1 MYDTIVVGA
10 GTAGLTAAIYL
21 RRANKKV
28 LILEANIVGGQI
40 VSTNSIENYPGLYKI
55 SGAEYASKLYE
66 QAIDLGAEFKYEKVL
81 NVSKDKVVTTNR
93 GEYTAKTVII
103 AIGSKNRKL
112 SMPREDELIGKGVS
126 YCATCD
132 GNFYKGQV
140 VAVNGGGNTAFEDAI
155 YLADI
160 AKKVYL
166 IHRRNEFR
174 ADASLVEQAKKKKN
188 IEFILNSKI
197 IKLNGDDKLS
207 SITLNN
213 NKELN
218 IDGLFIAIGK
228 VPETNNFAS
237 VVKTTK
243 DGYFES
249 NEECLTNQEGI
260 FVAGDARE
268 KELRQLVTAT
278 SDGAIATTNAIKYI
292 KNI

>member
-81 NVSKDKVVTTNR
+81 NVSKEKVVTTNR
-93 GEYTAKTVII
+93 GKYTAKTVII

-132 GNFYKGQV
+132 GNFYKGRD
-140 VAVNGGGNTAFEDAI
+140 VAVVGGGDAALDDI
-155 YLADI
+155 VYLSGI
-160 AKKVYL
+160 CNKVYAIVRSDNFKGEIEEAEEIKSKNNVEIIYNSNVTKL
-166 IHRRNEFR
+166 IGDNNLE
-174 ADASLVEQAKKKKN
+174 K
-188 IEFILNSKI
+188 IEI
-197 IKLNGDDKLS
+197 NGE
-207 SITLNN
+207 
-213 NKELN
+213 KE
-218 IDGLFIAIGK
+218 IEVSGLFIAIGQE
-228 VPETNNFAS
+228 PNNYIFKNILDLDERGY
-237 VVKTTK
+237 VKTK
-243 DGYFES
+243 
-249 NEECLTNQEGI
+249 NEVCTDVEGI
-260 FVAGDARE
+260 YVAGDARE
-268 KELRQLVTAT
+268 KQLRQLVTAA
-278 SDGAIATTNAIKYI
+278 SDGALAATEAIKYI
-292 KNI
+292 GG